1 MELKDWQAKFLA
13 RQNGLPIY
21 DAGLKEWFLL
31 HVVERRLGGD
41 PVLIFV
47 DKRGV
52 SYFREHLVG
61 PLWSATKSFPLED
74 DWATRNRKECF

>member
-13 RQNGLPIY
+13 QQDGLPVY
-21 DAGLKEWFLL
+21 DDGLKEWFLL
-31 HVVERRLGGD
+31 HVVERRLSSE

-52 SYFREHLVG
+52 SYFREHLIG
-61 PLWSATKSFPLED
+61 PLWYGARCFLLED
-74 DWATRNRKECF
+74 EQD